1 MSPSNVGNF
10 GIGMVEL
17 VLGSLFLVAGGW
29 VISADD
35 DVSAVASSSSYL
47 ADGFYVS
54 WSSAKLLQLIYP
66 ILQCRSLGVVCS
78 GLAPLTG
85 HGSGRVVCG
94 GYLIA
99 GWIHRSLVRLRLGGP
114 KNVEKSFVRT

>member
-35 DVSAVASSSSYL
+35 DVSVVASSSSYL
-47 ADGFYVS
+47 ADGFYLS
-54 WSSAKLLQLIYP
+54 WSNAKLLQLIYP
-66 ILQCRSLGVVCS
+66 ILQCRSFGVVCS
-78 GLAPLTG
+78 ASAPLTG
-85 HGSGRVVCG
+85 HGSGGVVCG

-114 KNVEKSFVRT
+114 KNVEKSLVRT